1 MSKPKSPPPPP
12 WLRVLV
18 TIPTVFARGGGGIIA
33 MSFMAPDE
41 VTSDLSWLY
50 RFDRYIGLWFMF
62 EFAVRTAMA
71 KAWQAYA

>member
-41 VTSDLSWLY
+41 VTSDLS
-50 RFDRYIGLWFMF
+50 
-62 EFAVRTAMA
+62 
-71 KAWQAYA
+71 